1 MFASAGFAMICDL
14 DVGERER
21 EREREPWEY
30 INVWEKRNKS
40 MMYDC

>member
-1 MFASAGFAMICDL
+1 MICDL
-14 DVGERER
+14 DVGER